1 MPSKKLKIKCK
12 SDCIVRRTIKNLNDG
27 NSMMMLKI
35 ISVWKNLVRGNM
47 WIFYLILKDTQ
58 DTGEL
63 VHIEYGEVFIWKIV
77 LGTYIIQLH
86 QMLLLFIL
94 SCQFY
99 SSLYNRLFFF
109 IGLKI
114 HLTFLYNLPRWM
126 VSPALHQLHSFSS
139 SCRISKFH
147 SRNK

>member
-12 SDCIVRRTIKNLNDG
+12 SDCIVPRTIKNLNDG

-35 ISVWKNLVRGNM
+35 ISVWKNLVRGNT

-99 SSLYNRLFFF
+99 SSLYSKFFF
-109 IGLKI
+109 F
-114 HLTFLYNLPRWM
+114 HRPEN
-126 VSPALHQLHSFSS
+126 SS
-139 SCRISKFH
+139 HIFIQSSKMNGKSCTASTPFFFKFM
-147 SRNK
+147 

>member
-35 ISVWKNLVRGNM
+35 ISVWKNLVQGNT

-99 SSLYNRLFFF
+99 SSLYSRLFFF
-109 IGLKI
+109 
-114 HLTFLYNLPRWM
+114 HRPEN
-126 VSPALHQLHSFSS
+126 SS
-139 SCRISKFH
+139 HIFIQSSKMNGKSCTASTPFFFKFM
-147 SRNK
+147 

>member
-1 MPSKKLKIKCK
+1 MKIKCK
-12 SDCIVRRTIKNLNDG
+12 SDCIVRRIIKNLNDG

-35 ISVWKNLVRGNM
+35 ISVWKNLVRGNT

-99 SSLYNRLFFF
+99 SSLYSRLFFF
-109 IGLKI
+109 
-114 HLTFLYNLPRWM
+114 HRPEN
-126 VSPALHQLHSFSS
+126 SS
-139 SCRISKFH
+139 HIFIQSSKMNGKSCTASTPFFFKFM
-147 SRNK
+147 